1 MESKGDVKVPTL
13 GDMVSAETRT
23 AAVDSPVMHPNPMLP
38 FLLGAAVGGAAGAV
52 VGTLLSKQT
61 TQLVASLIGVVDR
74 RLTDADEGEP
84 RFDLLLQ

>member
-1 MESKGDVKVPTL
+1 MPLTRGMDNETL
-13 GDMVSAETRT
+13 RT
-23 AAVDSPVMHPNPMLP
+23 PGVEGASPQLNPVLP

-52 VGTLLSKQT
+52 AGTLLGRQT

-74 RLTDADEGEP
+74 RLTRSEEGEP

>member
-1 MESKGDVKVPTL
+1 MPL
-13 GDMVSAETRT
+13 TREMDNEAFRT
-23 AAVDSPVMHPNPMLP
+23 PGAKAAASHFNPVLP

-52 VGTLLSKQT
+52 AGMLLGKQT

-74 RLTDADEGEP
+74 RLTRSEEGEP

>member
-1 MESKGDVKVPTL
+1 MPL
-13 GDMVSAETRT
+13 TREMDNEAFRTPGANAT
-23 AAVDSPVMHPNPMLP
+23 ASHLNPVLP

-52 VGTLLSKQT
+52 AGTLLGKQT

-74 RLTDADEGEP
+74 RLTRSEEGEP

>member
-1 MESKGDVKVPTL
+1 MPLTRGMDNETL
-13 GDMVSAETRT
+13 RAPGTE
-23 AAVDSPVMHPNPMLP
+23 AAASHLNPVLP

-52 VGTLLSKQT
+52 AGTLLGKQT

-74 RLTDADEGEP
+74 RLARSEEGEP

>member
-1 MESKGDVKVPTL
+1 MPLTQEMDNK
-13 GDMVSAETRT
+13 MVRT
-23 AAVDSPVMHPNPMLP
+23 AGADGSAPHLNPVVP

-52 VGTLLSKQT
+52 AGTLLGRQT

-74 RLTDADEGEP
+74 RLTRAEEGEP